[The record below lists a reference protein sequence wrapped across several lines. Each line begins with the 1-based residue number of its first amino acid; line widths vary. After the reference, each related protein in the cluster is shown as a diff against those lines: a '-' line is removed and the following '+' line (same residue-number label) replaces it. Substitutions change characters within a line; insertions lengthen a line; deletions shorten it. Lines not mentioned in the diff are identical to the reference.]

1 MRAFVIAV
9 IIGLLTWG
17 GGAVQSAEG
26 ETNKT
31 VKVEVSIT
39 EPIVKSSSTE
49 KKEEPSDS
57 YAEKRLT
64 AGLFVINSAP
74 ECQSLT
80 DQFRS
85 IVGSR
90 LASTGFSV
98 INQDIVLESLEK
110 EGITNQENAYTRLLE
125 EGTALS
131 LAEAMNADYLIV
143 ARLLGTNKEQRS
155 YQRGAVATDMNIY
168 KLHVGYEVLV
178 GADGSSFI
186 SGAITPQKTELITKD
201 LSINN
206 TDRLLEL
213 MGDAANQI
221 SSEIGEKLAAL
232 RVRNAIPAND
242 NSYKIFTVNCVIAD
256 LSMVP
261 LTLPHFWI
269 AENGIIEIPEKQ
281 GQNLNIYA
289 DGAIVELD
297 GVMVGTTPGTFEAR
311 SGVHKLSVTREGNK
325 PVVRTVNIK
334 KSSTTPQVFNI
345 AVAPTSDVIQKLKE
359 NILFFQEL
367 VERNQK
373 LAIKRR
379 ESDNQME
386 INMMLTEGEVQKMYG
401 FAKFLEQSGFRV
413 EVSSNYTGKS
423 PYDGSVLNL
432 YHLNKDSFY
441 TGGTIIP
448 ENSPILP

>member
-1 MRAFVIAV
+1 
-9 IIGLLTWG
+9 
-17 GGAVQSAEG
+17 
-26 ETNKT
+26 
-31 VKVEVSIT
+31 
-39 EPIVKSSSTE
+39 
-49 KKEEPSDS
+49 
-57 YAEKRLT
+57 
-64 AGLFVINSAP
+64 
-74 ECQSLT
+74 
-80 DQFRS
+80 
-85 IVGSR
+85 
-90 LASTGFSV
+90 
-98 INQDIVLESLEK
+98 
-110 EGITNQENAYTRLLE
+110 
-125 EGTALS
+125 
-131 LAEAMNADYLIV
+131 
-143 ARLLGTNKEQRS
+143 
-155 YQRGAVATDMNIY
+155 
-168 KLHVGYEVLV
+168 
-178 GADGSSFI
+178 
-186 SGAITPQKTELITKD
+186 
-201 LSINN
+201 
-206 TDRLLEL
+206 
-213 MGDAANQI
+213 
-221 SSEIGEKLAAL
+221 
-232 RVRNAIPAND
+232 
-242 NSYKIFTVNCVIAD
+242 
-256 LSMVP
+256 MVP

-325 PVVRTVNIK
+325 PVVRTINIK

-448 ENSPILP
+448 GNSPILP